1 MLSWRTLLAGRRI
14 AQERRAVEDHHGM
27 EQEIAG
33 FVGYYNNRRYHD
45 AFNNVT
51 PADVY
56 CGRHHAVLSA
66 RERTKRRTMQ
76 RRKRE
81 NLNPIAA

>member
-1 MLSWRTLLAGRRI
+1 MKNLVKLQNYYFPWHL
-14 AQERRAVEDHHGM
+14 

-33 FVGYYNNRRYHD
+33 FVEYYNNRRYND
-45 AFNNVT
+45 ALNNVT

-56 CGRHHAVLSA
+56 CGCHHAVLSA